1 MAWTLNIRNTVMIKC
16 GGCIYSEN
24 VIITAAHCCAGRKI
38 TNEKDEIIA
47 GELYLQKV
55 SDDFQNSKIKEFV
68 IHPDYNE
75 ISLEND
81 ICLLY
86 LENPLILSAN
96 TSVDSIDLADEDNT
110 LPTECT
116 ISGWGTERVFIYY
129 LRKSVNSVLKCTECG
144 RLTWN
149 LK

>member
-1 MAWTLNIRNTVMIKC
+1 MIKC
-16 GGCIYSEN
+16 GGCIYSEY
-24 VIITAAHCCAGRKI
+24 VIITAAHCCAGTEI

-96 TSVDSIDLADEDNT
+96 TSVDSIDLADEDPM
-110 LPTECT
+110 LATECT

-129 LRKSVNSVLKCTECG
+129 LRKLVDSVSIFTKCLPIVWKSFCI
-144 RLTWN
+144 
-149 LK
+149 

>member
-1 MAWTLNIRNTVMIKC
+1 MIKC

-24 VIITAAHCCAGRKI
+24 VIITAAHCCAGSEI

-55 SDDFQNSKIKEFV
+55 SNDFQNSNIKHFV

-81 ICLLY
+81 ICLLH

-96 TSVDSIDLADEDNT
+96 TSVDSIDLADEDPM

-129 LRKSVNSVLKCTECG
+129 LRKLVNSVSIFTKYLPIVRKSFCI
-144 RLTWN
+144 
-149 LK
+149 